1 MKEEPTKADPATQPP
16 PVAPT
21 SKVAI
26 GCIGVLIFLVIVAV
40 LVPIIFGA
48 GR

>member
-1 MKEEPTKADPATQPP
+1 VTEGPKQADPATQPTP
-16 PVAPT
+16 ETST

-26 GCIGVLIFLVIVAV
+26 GCIGVLIFLVILAV

-48 GR
+48 SS

>member
-1 MKEEPTKADPATQPP
+1 VKEGPTKADPATQPP
-16 PVAPT
+16 PPPT